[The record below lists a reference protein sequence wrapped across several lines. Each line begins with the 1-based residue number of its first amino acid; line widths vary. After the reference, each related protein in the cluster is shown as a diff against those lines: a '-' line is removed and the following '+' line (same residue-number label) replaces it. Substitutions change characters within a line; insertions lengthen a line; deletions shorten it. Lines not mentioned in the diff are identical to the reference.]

1 MKNLKILFVISIITG
16 MVFTSCTDA
25 KVTQRLDNIKTLQ
38 TKVDSSSTEFG
49 TIDIETIE
57 KYRSKGKEQMDFIE
71 KHYHDTTNFDNAKYI
86 DVYYANYKLM
96 KKIVKGHE
104 RLASE
109 ITYTQSQLS
118 NLYLDVKNGLVADS
132 VYTKYYNGEQ
142 KATAEIIISVATL
155 KDWETRSI
163 KRYNGMVQPIDSVIM
178 ELKKQGYR

>member
-1 MKNLKILFVISIITG
+1 MKTLKVLFVISIITG

-25 KVTQRLDNIKTLQ
+25 KVTQRLDDIKTLQ

-49 TIDIETIE
+49 TIDIETIS
-57 KYRSKGKEQMDFIE
+57 KYSAKGNEQMSFLE

-96 KKIVKGHE
+96 KKIVKGHK

-109 ITYTQSQLS
+109 ITYTQSQLG

-132 VYTKYYNGEQ
+132 VYTKYYSGEQ
-142 KATAEIIISVATL
+142 KATAEIVKSVETL
-155 KDWETRSI
+155 KEWETRSI
-163 KRYNGMVQPIDSVIM
+163 KRYNGMVQPVDSIIT
-178 ELKKQGYR
+178 ELQKQGYR